1 MRKALTTRQ
10 AKCYNIHMIE
20 KRKVKRIFV
29 DMDGVVADFLT
40 GCSEM
45 MGKPL
50 TSDDKGHTEYDLR
63 KEELT
68 NKRLFGMLPPMVD
81 YADLIGYIKHTNLPW
96 EILTAAGTVNRE
108 LVVYDKNRWVRKYI
122 DPTVVVTCTY
132 SGSQKGAFAKEGYV
146 LIDDRPKNLAA
157 WEEAGGIGILHTSAE
172 DTIKQL
178 KALRK

>member
-1 MRKALTTRQ
+1 MHPTFVYTNSMENKE
-10 AKCYNIHMIE
+10 I
-20 KRKVKRIFV
+20 KRIFV
-29 DMDGVVADFLT
+29 DMDGVVADFLA

-50 TSDDKGHTEYDLR
+50 TSDDAGHSEYDLR

-81 YADLIGYIKHTNLPW
+81 YADLIGYVKHTGLPW

-108 LVVYDKNRWVRKYI
+108 LVVYDKNKWVRKYI

-132 SGSQKGAFAKEGYV
+132 SGSQKGAFARKGFV
-146 LIDDRPKNLAA
+146 LIDDRPKNIDA
-157 WEEAGGIGILHTSAE
+157 WVNAGGLGIVHVSAR
-172 DTIKQL
+172 DTIEQL
-178 KALRK
+178 KLLRNND

>member
-1 MRKALTTRQ
+1 MTIGVTFV
-10 AKCYNIHMIE
+10 YTNSME
-20 KRKVKRIFV
+20 KEMKNVKRIFV
-29 DMDGVVADFLT
+29 DMDGVVADFLA

-50 TSDDKGHTEYDLR
+50 TSDDAGHTEYDLR

-81 YADLIGYIKHTNLPW
+81 YADLIGYIKHTGLPW

-108 LVVYDKNRWVRKYI
+108 LVVYDKNTWVRKYI

-132 SGSQKGAFAKEGYV
+132 SGSQKGAFAKKGFV
-146 LIDDRPKNLAA
+146 LIDDRPKNIKA
-157 WEEAGGIGILHTSAE
+157 WEDNGGIGIVHESAE
-172 DTIKQL
+172 KTINIL
-178 KALRK
+178 KELRNS